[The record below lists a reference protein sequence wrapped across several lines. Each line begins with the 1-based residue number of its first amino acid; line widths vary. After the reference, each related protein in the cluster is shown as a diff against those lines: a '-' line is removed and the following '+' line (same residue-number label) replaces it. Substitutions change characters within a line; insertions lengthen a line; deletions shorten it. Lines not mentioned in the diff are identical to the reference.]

1 MTPVTTPCVCTTLR
15 MTTRSVAR
23 LYDRALA
30 EVGLRQVAYTILARL
45 DAEGPVSINELAAR
59 LALDRTTCSR
69 EVAPLVRVGLVDVDV
84 GEDRRR
90 RVLRL
95 SDGGEERLALARPHW
110 RRVQQQVEHSFGE
123 QTGDLLDALRA
134 LLEASEQLA
143 TQGDPSDELAPRP
156 LSNPRKEVGF
166 DVDGAR
172 G

>member
-1 MTPVTTPCVCTTLR
+1 

-45 DAEGPVSINELAAR
+45 EAEGPISMNGVSAR

-69 EVAPLVRVGLVDVDV
+69 EVAPLVRAGLVHVDV

-90 RVLRL
+90 RLLRL
-95 SDGGEERLALARPHW
+95 SDAGAERLARARPHW
-110 RRVQQQVEHSFGE
+110 RRVQQQVEDSFGG

-134 LLEASEQLA
+134 LLDATEQLA
-143 TQGDPSDELAPRP
+143 TQGHP
-156 LSNPRKEVGF
+156 PRKG
-166 DVDGAR
+166 GR
-172 G
+172 S